1 MKKLIRYI
9 LIAVVVLVLLLIA
22 IPFFIISPNQFRPT
36 IEAKASAALGR
47 QVHVGNMSLSLFS
60 GTLSA
65 EDLSIADDPAFSKDP
80 FLKAKSLKVGVEIMP
95 LIFSKA
101 VHVTGITVTEP
112 QVTLLHN
119 PQGKW
124 NFSSFGA
131 ASGEKQAPP
140 KSTGGPTPEVSIAKL
155 ELKNGRITVGS
166 TASAKRSVYED
177 VNVTASNVSLTS
189 QFPASVNAKLPGG
202 GTFMLDGKVGPLD
215 DKDAALSPLDAKLM
229 IHDLDL
235 SKTGFIDPSTGI
247 AGILYFDST
256 LASKAGE
263 AHAHGNIKLE
273 HLQAM
278 KGGAPASV
286 PVQVDFDSNYNLQT
300 QAGVLE
306 KGAIRIGG
314 ATANL
319 AGSFNLAGESP
330 VLNMKING
338 ENMPVSDLQAI
349 LPAVGV
355 ILPKGASLQQG
366 TLSTNLHAEGP
377 ADKLVTTGNIGLFNA
392 KVAGFDLGSKLSA
405 LSALSGVK
413 TGSDTSIE
421 KLTSNL
427 RFAPEGIRADA
438 MDLVVPALGQVTGAG
453 TVSSNSA
460 LDFKMVASLSSA
472 QGSVTGALGGLLGG
486 GAGSK
491 LQKIPF
497 KIQGTTSDPK
507 FIPDAAGLAGGIAG
521 SLLQGGA
528 GKKPGQGLTDALG
541 GLFGKKKKQ

>member
-22 IPFFIISPNQFRPT
+22 IPFFISPNQFRPT
-36 IEAKASAALGR
+36 IEEKASAALGR

-80 FLKAKSLKVGVEIMP
+80 FLKAKSLNVGVEIIP
-95 LIFSKA
+95 LIMSKV
-101 VHVTGITVTEP
+101 VHVTGITITEP
-112 QVTLLHN
+112 QVTLLHT

-131 ASGEKQAPP
+131 ASGEKEAQP
-140 KSTGGPTPEVSIAKL
+140 KAAGGPAPEVSIGKL

-189 QFPASVNAKLPGG
+189 QFPASVHAKLPGG
-202 GTFMLDGKVGPLD
+202 GSFMLDGKVGPLD

-229 IHDLDL
+229 LHDLDL

-247 AGILYFDST
+247 AGILHLDST
-256 LASKAGE
+256 VASKAGK
-263 AHAHGNIKLE
+263 AHAQGNIKLE

-286 PVQVDFDSNYNLQT
+286 PVVVDFDSNYNLLD
-300 QAGVLE
+300 QAGVLD
-306 KGAIRIGG
+306 KGTIKIGG

-319 AGSFNLAGESP
+319 AGTYNLSGESP
-330 VLNMKING
+330 VLNMKISG
-338 ENMPVSDLQAI
+338 QNMPVQDLQAV
-349 LPAVGV
+349 LPALGV

-366 TLSTNLHAEGP
+366 TLSTNLQAQGP

-392 KVAGFDLGSKLSA
+392 KIAGFDLGSKLSA

-427 RFAPEGIRADA
+427 RVAPEGIRADA
-438 MDLVVPALGQVTGAG
+438 MELVMPALGQVTGAG

-460 LDFKMVASLSSA
+460 LDFRMIATMSSA

-486 GAGSK
+486 GAPSK

-507 FIPDAAGLAGGIAG
+507 FIPDAAGLAGGIAD

-528 GKKPGQGLTDALG
+528 GKKPGQGITDALS
-541 GLFGKKKKQ
+541 GLFGKKKKP